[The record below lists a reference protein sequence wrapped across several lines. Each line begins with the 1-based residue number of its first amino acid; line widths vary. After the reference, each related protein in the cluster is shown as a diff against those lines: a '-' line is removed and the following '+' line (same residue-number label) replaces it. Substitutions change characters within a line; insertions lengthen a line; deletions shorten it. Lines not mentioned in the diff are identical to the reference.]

1 MDKAE
6 LRKNIRQQRKS
17 LPQQQKIEFDTEI
30 LQRIASF
37 SLFTQAREFFTY
49 LSLPEEVSTDGLIQ
63 QYFGKKTIIVPKMEN
78 GGICLYE
85 LKDPTAFAPGAL
97 GIREPLHWSPVLRS
111 DTSPELGLRRDEIK
125 NIDLA
130 FIPGVAFDLSGH
142 RIGFGGGH
150 FDRMLK
156 EWHGT
161 TIGLAYEL
169 QIIDKVPAESYDVA
183 VSYIIT
189 EKNLYVIHPSE

>member
-1 MDKAE
+1 MNKAE
-6 LRKNIRQQRKS
+6 LRNHIRQQRKALTKEQKTDFDDAIQTRIS
-17 LPQQQKIEFDTEI
+17 TLPFF
-30 LQRIASF
+30 AH
-37 SLFTQAREFFTY
+37 APAFFTY

-63 QYFGKKTIIVPKMEN
+63 KFFGKKTIIVPKMEN

-85 LKDPTAFAPGAL
+85 LKDPTAFAAGAL

-125 NIDLA
+125 KIDVA